1 MTKRLTKAELEQ
13 VELKKA
19 QVISKKRE
27 IVEGLPHLYGFPWY
41 PWAKDFY
48 DSTNK
53 MNILVAA
60 NQISKSSTQ
69 IRKNV
74 NWATNLKL
82 WPSLWRRAPKVFW
95 YLYPNK
101 DVSTIEFEKKWVP
114 EFMPRGR
121 FEKDPQYGWR
131 AEYQGSPKK
140 IYAVH
145 WNSGVTN
152 YFKHYSQDVQD
163 LQTGTVDALFGDE
176 ELPEVLFDELMMRLA
191 ASDGYANFVFT
202 ATLNQE
208 MWRKA
213 FATGN
218 DELFK
223 DAFKQQVSMYD
234 CLRYADGSPSIW
246 TPERIRQIE
255 SRCKSQTEIQRRV
268 HGQFVTEE
276 GRKFPTFESTRHM
289 IRPIPVPH
297 DWKFYAACDIG
308 SGGAQNH
315 PAAIVFV
322 AVRPD
327 FRFGYV
333 FKGWRGDG
341 IETTSGDILDKYR
354 ELKAAIPVSQQ
365 IYDGAA
371 KDFGTISVRQ
381 GEPFLKAEKSH
392 VIGEDIVN
400 TLFKNDMLF
409 VFETDELKKLG
420 SELSS
425 LMKATPKNHAKDDF
439 CDALRY
445 CLVAIPWD
453 WSALAGSLSEEELA
467 QKYAKPLTE
476 KELLEREIQER
487 RGLVGGK
494 EPEEGWAELVSEF
507 NLWNDMAG
515 S

>member
-1 MTKRLTKAELEQ
+1 MNSKPTKAELEHIEQ
-13 VELKKA
+13 KKA
-19 QVISKKRE
+19 QVLSKKRE
-27 IVEGLPHLYGFPWY
+27 IIEGLPHLYGFPWY
-41 PWAKDFY
+41 VWAKAFY
-48 DSTNK
+48 DSVNK

-69 IRKNV
+69 IRKCV
-74 NWATNLKL
+74 DWSTHIKK
-82 WPSLWRRAPKVFW
+82 WPTLWRRTPKVFW

-140 IYAVH
+140 IYAIH
-145 WNSGVTN
+145 WNSGVST
-152 YFKHYSQDVQD
+152 YFKHYSQDVKD
-163 LQTGTVDALFGDE
+163 LQTGTVDAFFGDE
-176 ELPEVLFDELMMRLA
+176 ELPAEIFDELMMRLA
-191 ASDGYANFVFT
+191 ASDGYAHFVFT
-202 ATLNQE
+202 ATLNQA
-208 MWRKA
+208 MWRRA
-213 FATGN
+213 FTKGP

-234 CLRYADGSPSIW
+234 CFHYMDGSPSIW
-246 TPERIRQIE
+246 NLERVRQVE
-255 SRCKSQTEIQRRV
+255 ARCQSQTEIDRRV
-268 HGQFVTEE
+268 RGLFVTEE
-276 GRKFPTFESTRHM
+276 GRKFPTYEPSRHL

-308 SGGAQNH
+308 SGGTNNH

-322 AVRPD
+322 AVRGD
-327 FRFGYV
+327 FRLGYV

-354 ELKAAIPVSQQ
+354 ELKGAIPVSQQ

-381 GEPFLKAEKSH
+381 GEPFLRADKSH
-392 VIGEDIVN
+392 SIGEDIVN

-409 VFETDELKKLG
+409 IFETEELGKLG
-420 SELSS
+420 TELST
-425 LMKATPKNHAKDDF
+425 LMKATPKNHAKDDL

-445 CLVAIPWD
+445 VLVAIPWD
-453 WSALAGSLSEEELA
+453 WSALSGSLSEEEIA

-476 KELLEREIQER
+476 QELQEREFKER
-487 RGLVGGK
+487 RGDLSKDGEK
-494 EPEEGWAELVSEF
+494 EGWKEMVEEF
-507 NLWNDMAG
+507 AFWNEFSG
-515 S
+515 N